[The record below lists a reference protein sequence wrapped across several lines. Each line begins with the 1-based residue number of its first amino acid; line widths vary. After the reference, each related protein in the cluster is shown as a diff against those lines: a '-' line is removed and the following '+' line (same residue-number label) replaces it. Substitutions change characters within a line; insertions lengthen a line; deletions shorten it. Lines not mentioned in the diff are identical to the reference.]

1 MIKKKIQFFQNLDI
15 LKKNKSD
22 KTQVFIT
29 ETNRIPI
36 KSSLNCKCCC
46 SHNIE
51 KVFLLKSKSAYSMM
65 TGCCCIKNFFI
76 KNPKI
81 MNELKTIED
90 KQKEEK
96 RKKEEKEQK
105 NQKEERKRRER
116 EKKYRRKRK

>member
-1 MIKKKIQFFQNLDI
+1 MIKKNDLVLLEFGYIE
-15 LKKNKSD
+15 KNKSD
-22 KTQVFIT
+22 KTQVFII

-51 KVFLLKSKSAYSMM
+51 KVYFLRSKSGYSMM
-65 TGCCCIKNFFI
+65 TGCCCIKKFFI

-81 MNELKTIED
+81 MNELKTIVD

-96 RKKEEKEQK
+96 KRKKREIKK
-105 NQKEERKRRER
+105 KRKRR
-116 EKKYRRKRK
+116 KKKKRKTKKI

>member
-1 MIKKKIQFFQNLDI
+1 M
-15 LKKNKSD
+15 KKNKSD

-51 KVFLLKSKSAYSMM
+51 KVYFLRSKSGYSMM
-65 TGCCCIKNFFI
+65 TGCCCIKKFFI

-81 MNELKTIED
+81 MNELKTIEE
-90 KQKEEK
+90 KQKV
-96 RKKEEKEQK
+96 KKQK
-105 NQKEERKRRER
+105 T
-116 EKKYRRKRK
+116 KKKKKKK